1 MRRRY
6 QALMF
11 RLYECRHILTLIGVI
26 LFGYGVMLA
35 TYRWSQ
41 EGYLFVRPYP
51 STIPFDVHID
61 QNGTRL
67 GGWVIHKGRQP
78 HKAVVVFGDRNQ
90 AFADWTNGNSKLS
103 ECIERT
109 IVVFPYRG
117 FEGNPGKTTE
127 ANLRQD
133 ARAVAAWAATQ
144 YKDVDVLG
152 FGFGAAMALEAAQ
165 DKQVKRVWVAS
176 PFDRW
181 PSVAMDLM
189 PWMLP
194 QWNSVDTYDSVA
206 TAKRTTQPIHALWA
220 HHDQVSKP
228 QHSQALVKAFGR
240 EVDTTVIDS
249 DHHQLWT
256 SPAACQWLRSMSY

>member
-1 MRRRY
+1 MSRRY

-11 RLYECRHILTLIGVI
+11 RLYECRHVLTLIGVV

-35 TYRWSQ
+35 TYRWNQDS
-41 EGYLFVRPYP
+41 YIFFRRAAAA
-51 STIPFDVHID
+51 IPFDVYID
-61 QNGTRL
+61 SNGTRL
-67 GGWVIHKGRQP
+67 GGWVINEGRQP

-90 AFADWTNGNSKLS
+90 AFNEWVDGTSGQAK
-103 ECIERT
+103 CIERT
-109 IVVFPYRG
+109 IVVFPYRE
-117 FEGNPGKTTE
+117 FEGNPGPITE
-127 ANLRQD
+127 QHVRND
-133 ARAVAAWAATQ
+133 ARAVVAWARTQ
-144 YKDVDVLG
+144 YKDVAVLG
-152 FGFGAAMALEAAQ
+152 LGLGAAPALEAAQ
-165 DKQVKRVWVAS
+165 DPQVGSVWLAS

-181 PSVAMDLM
+181 PSVASDTM

-194 QWNSVDTYDSVA
+194 QWTSTDTYDSVQK
-206 TAKRTTQPIHALWA
+206 TKRTTQPVHVLWA